1 MVGES
6 VALTVVENV
15 TVAHDDD
22 DELILPDC
30 DVVKVG
36 ETELDTELL
45 YDNKAEIEDEPD
57 VDSVREGIFIVTE
70 LVRETEIV
78 NVTDGE
84 GEILTDVEPVCDVDP
99 VNEGVPD
106 VESEV
111 VAVVDIE

>member
-1 MVGES
+1 MQDDRELVELFDIENIPVEDIVPERDVVGER

-30 DVVKVG
+30 DGVKV
-36 ETELDTELL
+36 
-45 YDNKAEIEDEPD
+45 AESE
-57 VDSVREGIFIVTE
+57 
-70 LVRETEIV
+70 
-78 NVTDGE
+78 
-84 GEILTDVEPVCDVDP
+84 P
-99 VNEGVPD
+99 VNEGVPE